1 MFSIVVDVA
10 DVLLL
15 HAPSPESSLRGTAC
29 ANTLFWGIRNSGFFE
44 QPVQSHQAPA
54 LASTQPELYKAL
66 LQALIQARK
75 DAGITQV
82 ELAARIGRRQTFVSK
97 YETEER
103 RLDVAEYIAIA
114 RAIEAEPFELM
125 RTADDRELGQL

>member
-1 MFSIVVDVA
+1 M
-10 DVLLL
+10 
-15 HAPSPESSLRGTAC
+15 
-29 ANTLFWGIRNSGFFE
+29 
-44 QPVQSHQAPA
+44 
-54 LASTQPELYKAL
+54 ASTQPDLYKAL

-82 ELAARIGRRQTFVSK
+82 ELATRIGRRQTFVSK

-114 RAIEAEPFELM
+114 RAIGVEPYELIRAAERVAPS
-125 RTADDRELGQL
+125 AK